1 MRSCWSKPWISK
13 NRRGKRNSTAKRF
26 PFCAR
31 RSNACRRKSKRANR
45 RRRHTA
51 DKSPTNADQKTKKQ
65 AEIKANTQRAREIGE
80 QLAKVVAELT
90 AYEGLAEESRR
101 KMIESMESLS
111 DINLNKGSLGAE
123 KQALQN
129 RRQEL
134 EGELSAL
141 NEKRTGVF
149 GEKEVLDRDLGDL
162 DRKVSDLK
170 NQILEQEDAVRDCNE
185 AVADIDNKLYN
196 LNSNITMLAAK
207 ENFIVGIKE
216 SYEGYMPAVRRLL
229 VSAKEDK
236 RIASRIKGVVA
247 SLIRTEAK
255 YDVAIETALGASQQN
270 VVTADT
276 EDAKYLIEYLKQTR
290 AGRVTFLPDHVHETA
305 I

>member
-1 MRSCWSKPWISK
+1 M
-13 NRRGKRNSTAKRF
+13 
-26 PFCAR
+26 
-31 RSNACRRKSKRANR
+31 
-45 RRRHTA
+45 
-51 DKSPTNADQKTKKQ
+51 
-65 AEIKANTQRAREIGE
+65 
-80 QLAKVVAELT
+80 
-90 AYEGLAEESRR
+90 
-101 KMIESMESLS
+101 
-111 DINLNKGSLGAE
+111 
-123 KQALQN
+123 
-129 RRQEL
+129 
-134 EGELSAL
+134 
-141 NEKRTGVF
+141 F
-149 GEKEVLDRDLGDL
+149 GGKEVLDRDLGDL

-216 SYEGYMPAVRRLL
+216 SYEGYMPAVRLSSP

-290 AGRVTFLPDHVHETA
+290 AGRVTFLPVASMKPHLAGERRGPFRSAGTGGAGAGESPGDVRRLLRERHFQSA
-305 I
+305 GQYADRRSDP